1 MQILFSPKAK
11 QDLNDIWDYS
21 LENWGLV
28 KAESYLRDISAK
40 LNLVSDNLEVSQY
53 IDFVREGYRKVV
65 VNSHVVFFKVNDDR
79 IEVIRILNHKMDF
92 DRHLK

>member
-40 LNLVSDNLEVSQY
+40 LNLVSDNLEVSQH
-53 IDFVREGYRKVV
+53 IDYVREGYRKVV